1 MYNFNFTGI
10 ISNIVALPLSP
21 LEQSFGI
28 CTSSSVT
35 YHRFYIQYL
44 HIQSTKDILLV
55 SVEPPHLLQLGVHGR
70 GVEAAAG
77 GQHPPQ
83 RGLHTLRHAD
93 LAADVEVAAP
103 PADRYIEGTRY
114 RLCVDRYRLSVD
126 M

>member
-1 MYNFNFTGI
+1 MYLMVRVLRSCMIFNFTGI
-10 ISNIVALPLSP
+10 ISNIVTLLLSP
-21 LEQSFGI
+21 LEQSFEI

-35 YHRFYIQYL
+35 YRRFFIQHL

-77 GQHPPQ
+77 GQHSPQ

-93 LAADVEVAAP
+93 LAADVEVPAP
-103 PADRYIEGTRY
+103 PAGRYSEGTRY
-114 RLCVDRYRLSVD
+114 
-126 M
+126 